1 MADAAIGG
9 GLNTFVPTFS
19 EATGLIQTEFTRN
32 VKSFAL
38 NRYTKLVPVSTVS
51 GYYLKI
57 NSDETVRVID
67 EKDFRWAYG
76 EDRPTGINN
85 DFDFAQFTTQR
96 FEKGFHIPYETA
108 KVAAWDI
115 VAQHARSRATQLMTL
130 RTQRCLT
137 KLTTPSNWGNAG
149 TSYFDT
155 FSAAGSYGLT
165 GLTAASGVYTS
176 PTVTTNTYV
185 QNLFQT
191 ATEKLMINTGGAVQM
206 SDIVAVMSPK
216 TAFKLSQTLELKEM
230 IKYTQGVQLMQ
241 GAGTFSR
248 YGLAPQLFGIGDIVI
263 EDAVKVTSAKGAS
276 RAASYILATDAVL
289 FLSRPQGLVGVEGG
303 ANFATVTN
311 FVYED
316 MTVETFDDPR
326 NRRTVGSIVDNSAM
340 EITAPLAGIYVA
352 NIGA

>member
-1 MADAAIGG
+1 MADVSIGG

-32 VKSFAL
+32 VKSFAV
-38 NRYTKLVPVSTVS
+38 NRYSKLVPVSTVS

-57 NSDETVRVID
+57 NSDEAVRVID

-76 EDRPTGINN
+76 EDRPTGVNN
-85 DFDFAQFTTQR
+85 DFDFAQFTTKR
-96 FEKGFHIPYETA
+96 FERGFYIPYETA

-130 RTQRCLT
+130 RTQRMLT
-137 KLTTPSNWGNAG
+137 ALTDSTAWPSV
-149 TSYFDT
+149 SYFAD
-155 FSAAGSYGLT
+155 ADALT
-165 GLTAASGVYTS
+165 GLTTTNGVYDGD
-176 PTVTTNTYV
+176 NA
-185 QNLFQT
+185 T
-191 ATEKLMINTGGAVQM
+191 ATGIQTFFQKAIEKIMVNTGGAVQPQ
-206 SDIVAVMSPK
+206 DIICVMGPE
-216 TAFKLSQTLELKEM
+216 TAHKLSRTAQLREL

-241 GAGTFSR
+241 GAGNYSR
-248 YGLAPQLFGIGDIVI
+248 YGLSPSLFGIGDIVV
-263 EDAVKVTSAKGAS
+263 EDAVKVTTQKGATRS
-276 RAASYILATDAVL
+276 ASYILGLDKVL

-316 MTVETFDDPR
+316 MTVETFDDPK
-326 NRRTVGSIVDNSAM
+326 NRRTVGSIVDNSVP
-340 EITAPLAGIYVA
+340 ELTAPLAGLYIA

>member
-9 GLNTFVPTFS
+9 GLNAFIPTFS

-38 NRYTKLVPVSTVS
+38 NRYTKLVPVTTVS

-57 NSDETVRVID
+57 NSDETVRVLD

-137 KLTTPSNWGNAG
+137 KLTTVGNWTAN
-149 TSYFDT
+149 TNYFATYQALSGDT
-155 FSAAGSYGLT
+155 AT
-165 GLTAASGVYTS
+165 SGVYTS
-176 PTVTTNTYV
+176 PTSTTNIYV
-185 QNLFQT
+185 QRLFQT

-216 TAFKLSQTLELKEM
+216 TAFKLSQTLELREL
-230 IKYTQGVQLMQ
+230 IKYTQGVDLMK
-241 GAGTFSR
+241 GEGNFSR
-248 YGLAPQLFGIGDIVI
+248 YGLAPGLFGIGDIVI
-263 EDAVKVTSAKGAS
+263 EDAVKVTTAKGVTRSAD
-276 RAASYILATDAVL
+276 YILGTDAVL

-303 ANFATVTN
+303 TNFATVSN

-326 NRRTVGSIVDNSAM
+326 NRRTVGSIVDNSVM

-352 NIGA
+352 NIGG

>member
-1 MADAAIGG
+1 MADSTIGG
-9 GLNTFVPTFS
+9 GLSTFVPTFS

-76 EDRPTGINN
+76 EDRPTGTNN
-85 DFDFAQFTTQR
+85 DFDFSQFTTR
-96 FEKGFHIPYETA
+96 RYEKGFHIPYETA
-108 KVAAWDI
+108 KVASWDI

-130 RTQRCLT
+130 RTFRALSM
-137 KLTTPSNWGNAG
+137 LTTAANWTASVN
-149 TSYFDT
+149 YFATYQALSGD
-155 FSAAGSYGLT
+155 
-165 GLTAASGVYTS
+165 TAASGVYTS
-176 PTVTTNTYV
+176 PSANNTYV
-185 QNLFQT
+185 QRLFQT
-191 ATEKLMINTGGAVQM
+191 ATEKLMVNTGGAVQM

-216 TAFKLSQTLELKEM
+216 TAFKLSQTLELREL
-230 IKYTQGVQLMQ
+230 IKYTQGVNLMESS
-241 GAGTFSR
+241 GKFSR

-263 EDAVKVTSAKGAS
+263 EDAVRVTSQKGATRS
-276 RAASYILATDAVL
+276 ADYILGTDAVL
-289 FLSRPQGLVGVEGG
+289 FLSRPQGLTGVEGG

-326 NRRTVGSIVDNSAM
+326 NRRTVGSIVDNSVM
-340 EITAPLAGIYVA
+340 ELTAPLAGIYVA
-352 NIGA
+352 NIGG

>member
-137 KLTTPSNWGNAG
+137 KLTTAGNWTAG
-149 TSYFDT
+149 TNYFADFDT
-155 FSAAGSYGLT
+155 LT
-165 GLTAASGVYTS
+165 GLT
-176 PTVTTNTYV
+176 TTNGVADGNATSQPYAAR
-185 QNLFQT
+185 LFQT

-206 SDIVAVMSPK
+206 SDIIAVMSPK
-216 TAFKLSQTLELKEM
+216 TAFRMSRTEELKDL
-230 IKYTQGVQLMQ
+230 IKYTQGVQYMQ
-241 GAGTFSR
+241 GSETFSR

-276 RAASYILATDAVL
+276 RAADYILAEGDVL

-326 NRRTVGSIVDNSAM
+326 NRRTVGSIVDNSVM
-340 EITAPLAGIYVA
+340 EITAPLAGIFVD
-352 NIGA
+352 NIFA

>member
-1 MADAAIGG
+1 MADVSIGG

-38 NRYTKLVPVSTVS
+38 NRYSKLVPVTTVS

-57 NSDETVRVID
+57 NSDEAVRVVD

-76 EDRPTGINN
+76 EDRPTGVNN
-85 DFDFAQFTTQR
+85 DFDFAQFTTKR
-96 FEKGFHIPYETA
+96 YERGFHIPYETA
-108 KVAAWDI
+108 KVASWDI

-130 RTQRCLT
+130 RTNRMLDV
-137 KLTTPSNWGNAG
+137 LTTAGNWTSG
-149 TSYFDT
+149 TNYFADFDT
-155 FSAAGSYGLT
+155 FAGTT
-165 GLTAASGVYTS
+165 GAGVYEADSATA
-176 PTVTTNTYV
+176 TGV
-185 QNLFQT
+185 QKLFQI
-191 ATEKLMINTGGAVQM
+191 AIEKIMINTGGAVQPQ
-206 SDIVAVMSPK
+206 DIVCVMGPQ
-216 TAFKLSQTLELKEM
+216 TAHKLSQTAQLRDL

-241 GAGTFSR
+241 GQGNYSR
-248 YGLAPQLFGIGDIVI
+248 YGLAPSLFGIGDIVI
-263 EDAVKVTSAKGAS
+263 EDAVKVTNQKGAT
-276 RAASYILATDAVL
+276 RAASYILGTDKVL

-326 NRRTVGSIVDNSAM
+326 SRRTVGSIVDNSVP
-340 EITAPLAGIYVA
+340 ELTAPLAGLYIA